1 LYDGNTFFDAG
12 HAAGRA
18 GPRDREMGAMG
29 LVARILEFSA
39 IIYTRPVCS
48 TPDPMTTPDILQ
60 PIESTLSE
68 NAGNGALIRAYVE
81 TALATHQAA
90 RAARYLVTLDAALA
104 TLDPS
109 LNLRLGRALHDDGLH
124 AEAIEFLPNEGA
136 EALLCRARALLA
148 LGQRG
153 EAAEAYRRAVA
164 ENPTLE
170 DSALQ
175 SELDGRVV
183 RLDSVRSGARVTSI
197 ANDDTGE
204 SDVARFVQPEQGR
217 VTFAEV
223 GGLDEIKKQI
233 RRRILTPFQK
243 PTLFQRFA
251 KKAGG
256 GVLLYG
262 PPGCGKTLLAR
273 ATAGECGATFF
284 NVAVSDVLD
293 MYIGE
298 SERKLRAL
306 FDQARRCKPAV
317 LFFDEVE
324 ALGGKRQYSR
334 EATSAKLVSQFLSEL
349 DGFAQDNAGVLILAA
364 TNVPWA
370 VDPAFRRPGRF
381 DRVLFVP
388 PPDQAARRDILAG
401 LLAKRPTSGTI
412 DLDFIA
418 RNTSGFSG
426 ADIADVIETATDEAI
441 EASIDRGEEV
451 PLDDALLKAA
461 LKQAKP
467 TTLEWLSTARN
478 YARYANEGGQY
489 DEVLEFLKAFG
500 KS

>member
-1 LYDGNTFFDAG
+1 
-12 HAAGRA
+12 
-18 GPRDREMGAMG
+18 
-29 LVARILEFSA
+29 
-39 IIYTRPVCS
+39 
-48 TPDPMTTPDILQ
+48 MTTPDILL
-60 PIESTLSE
+60 PIESTLNE
-68 NAGNGALIRAYVE
+68 NPGNGALVSAYLE
-81 TALATHQAA
+81 TALATHQTQRAGQFLAA
-90 RAARYLVTLDAALA
+90 YLNQLGI
-104 TLDPS
+104 P
-109 LNLRLGRALHDDGLH
+109 LRLKLGRALCDEGLY
-124 AEAIEFLPNEGA
+124 AEALEFLPEEGA
-136 EALLCRARALLA
+136 ESQLWRARALLA
-148 LGQRG
+148 MGQRS
-153 EAAEAYRRAVA
+153 EATDAYYHAVA

-170 DSALQ
+170 DFALK

-183 RLDSVRSGARVTSI
+183 RIDAARNAARVTSI
-197 ANDDTGE
+197 ANEETRE
-204 SDVARFVQPEQGR
+204 SDVMRLIQPEQR
-217 VTFAEV
+217 RIVFADV

-256 GVLLYG
+256 GVLMYG

-273 ATAGECGATFF
+273 ATAGECGATFY
-284 NVAVSDVLD
+284 NVQVSDVLD

-298 SERKLRAL
+298 SERKLHAL
-306 FDQARRCKPAV
+306 FDQARRNKPAV

-324 ALGGKRQYSR
+324 ALGGKRQYNR
-334 EATSAKLVSQFLSEL
+334 EATSAKLVSQFLAEL
-349 DGFAQDNAGVLILAA
+349 DGFAQDNDGVLILAA

-401 LLAKRPTSGTI
+401 LMSNRPTSGPI

-426 ADIADVIETATDEAI
+426 ADIADVVETAVDEAI

-451 PLDDALLKAA
+451 PLTDALLKFA
-461 LKQAKP
+461 LKQARS

-489 DEVLEFLKAFG
+489 DEVLDFLKTFG
-500 KS
+500 KP